1 MPRETYR
8 SLVYWR
14 ILHYLNAAL
23 IRVQKSHQNRRI
35 NQQSR
40 INRVVRRILPQTI
53 KHRMQLRRLGSVSL
67 DERKEQQ
74 LKKEALD
81 YHEAKPHGKIKV
93 VPTKPHSTA
102 HELSLAY
109 SPGVAY
115 PCLEIAQKPEAA
127 YKYTSKANLVAV
139 ISNGT
144 AVLGLGNIGPLASKP
159 VMEGKGLLLKTF
171 ADIDVFDIEVDTEDP
186 ESFIETVV
194 NISKTF
200 GGINLEDIKAPECF
214 EIERRIAA
222 ETDIPVMHDDQHGT
236 AIISGAAL
244 INAAELQNKKLS
256 DITVVVLGAG
266 ASAIACATHYV
277 ALGVSRKNIKM
288 VDSKGILTKQR
299 LSAGELNQYKA
310 DFAHDIADGDL
321 AAALD
326 GADVLLGLSK
336 GGLVT
341 KEMVASMAAKPII
354 FALANPTPEIT
365 PEEVMEVRQDA
376 IIATGRSD
384 YPNQVNNVLGFPYI
398 FRGALDVRAKDITQN
413 MKMAATKALAELARQ
428 PVPDYISEAYDGA
441 TMQFGPEYIIPKP
454 FDRRVLI
461 WEASAVAQAAVD
473 EGITQVSKD
482 DFSITQYREELE
494 SRLGLSYSIM
504 RHMINQVRGRGKR
517 IVFPEG
523 DNEKVLKASAQLT
536 EQRICQP
543 ILLGSKERI
552 DSMVEEL
559 GLEFDYEVFDPRY
572 DERRKGL
579 YAPALFKRRMRKGMT
594 LEDAERLLK
603 SRPYFASQMVAS
615 GDADGFVGGVSRNY
629 ADVLRPTIEVIGSD
643 SSAHCVIG
651 CYMVNVKG
659 KTIFLADA
667 TVNVYPDSPTLA
679 EIAIQTSK
687 IARRFGIKPK
697 VAMLSFSNFGSTR
710 AQRSTRIE
718 EAVAMAKD
726 IDPTLIIDGPMQAD
740 TALNRNVQ
748 EDYPF
753 MNFEGPANVL
763 VLPNL
768 AAANIA
774 YKLLEELGGAEM
786 TGPILEGMDKP
797 VQLVARSDGVRHI
810 VNMATICAADAIRQ
824 DSYWETLAATE
835 NNNQE

>member
-1 MPRETYR
+1 MHEPIHHLSLQGR
-8 SLVYWR
+8 SYNQLFSNE
-14 ILHYLNAAL
+14 I
-23 IRVQKSHQNRRI
+23 HQTLKHDTRCHRDGA
-35 NQQSR
+35 
-40 INRVVRRILPQTI
+40 RVVEEKRE
-53 KHRMQLRRLGSVSL
+53 RL
-67 DERKEQQ
+67 
-74 LKKEALD
+74 LKKESLD
-81 YHEAKPHGKIKV
+81 YHESLPHGKIKV
-93 VPTKPHSTA
+93 VPTKPHATA
-102 HELSLAY
+102 YELSLAY

-115 PCLEIAQKPEAA
+115 PCLEIADSPEAA
-127 YKYTSKANLVAV
+127 YRYTSKANLVAV

-186 ESFIETVV
+186 EEFISTVV

-214 EIERRIAA
+214 EIEKRIAQQ
-222 ETDIPVMHDDQHGT
+222 TDIPVMHDDQHGT

-244 INAAELQNKKLS
+244 LNAVELQEKKLS
-256 DITVVVLGAG
+256 EIKVVVIGAG
-266 ASAIACATHYV
+266 ASAIACANHYV
-277 ALGVSRKNIKM
+277 ALGVERTNILM
-288 VDSKGILTKQR
+288 VDSKGIVTKKR
-299 LSAGELNQYKA
+299 LEAGELNEFKEA
-310 DFAHDIADGDL
+310 FAHDIEEGELVD
-321 AAALD
+321 ALV

-336 GGLVT
+336 GGLVS
-341 KEMVASMAAKPII
+341 KEMVASMAKKPII
-354 FALANPTPEIT
+354 FALANPTPEIM
-365 PEEVMEVRQDA
+365 PEEILEVRDDA

-398 FRGALDVRAKDITQN
+398 FRGALDVRARDITQN
-413 MKMAATKALAELARQ
+413 MKMAATLSLAELAKE
-428 PVPDYISEAYDGA
+428 PVPDYISAAYDGVM
-441 TMQFGPEYIIPKP
+441 MQFGPEYIIPKP

-461 WEASAVAQAAVD
+461 WEASAVAKAAVD
-473 EGITQVSKD
+473 EGVARINAE
-482 DFSITQYREELE
+482 DFSVEKYREKLE
-494 SRLGLSYSIM
+494 GRLGQSYSIM
-504 RHMINQVRGRGKR
+504 RHIINQVRRRGKR

-523 DNEKVLKASAQLT
+523 DNEKVLRAAAQLVD
-536 EQRICQP
+536 QKICTP

-552 DSMVEEL
+552 DELVEEL
-559 GLEFDYEVFDPRY
+559 GLHFEYQVFDPRY
-572 DERRKGL
+572 DERRKL
-579 YAPALFKRRMRKGMT
+579 TYAPALFKRRQRKGMT

-651 CYMVNVKG
+651 CYMVNVNG
-659 KTIFLADA
+659 RTIFLADA

-679 EIAIQTSK
+679 EIAVQTSK
-687 IARRFGIKPK
+687 IARRFGIDPK

-710 AQRSTRIE
+710 AQRSDRIE
-718 EAVAMAKD
+718 DAILIARE
-726 IDPTLIIDGPMQAD
+726 IDPTLKIDGPMQAD
-740 TALNRNVQ
+740 TALNPTVQ
-748 EDYPF
+748 EEYPF

-797 VQLVARSDGVRHI
+797 VQLVARQDGVRHI
-810 VNMATICAADAIRQ
+810 VNMAAICAADAIRQ
-824 DSYWETLAATE
+824 DSYWETLATE
-835 NNNQE
+835 ESL

>member
-1 MPRETYR
+1 M
-8 SLVYWR
+8 
-14 ILHYLNAAL
+14 
-23 IRVQKSHQNRRI
+23 
-35 NQQSR
+35 
-40 INRVVRRILPQTI
+40 
-53 KHRMQLRRLGSVSL
+53 
-67 DERKEQQ
+67 DD
-74 LKKEALD
+74 KKERLLKREALE
-81 YHEAKPHGKIKV
+81 YHETKPYGKIKV

-115 PCLEIAQKPEAA
+115 PCLEIAERPEAA

-214 EIERRIAA
+214 EIEKRIAA

-244 INAAELQNKKLS
+244 INAVDLQGKKLAR
-256 DITVVVLGAG
+256 IKVVVIGAG
-266 ASAIACATHYV
+266 ASAIACANHYV
-277 ALGVSRKNIKM
+277 ALGVKRQNILM
-288 VDSKGILTKQR
+288 CDSHGILTKNR
-299 LSAGELNQYKA
+299 LDKGELNEYKA
-310 DFAHDIADGDL
+310 AFAHDISDGQLSD
-321 AAALD
+321 AIV

-336 GGLVT
+336 GGLVS
-341 KEMVASMAAKPII
+341 KDMVSNMAKKPII

-365 PEEVMEVRQDA
+365 PEEVKEIRDDA

-398 FRGALDVRAKDITQN
+398 FRGALDVRAKDITQK
-413 MKMAATKALAELARQ
+413 MKMAATMSLAELARE

-441 TMQFGPEYIIPKP
+441 TMQFGPDYIIPKP

-461 WEASAVAQAAVD
+461 WEASAVAKAAVD
-473 EGITQVSKD
+473 EGIARISPEEFSVSE
-482 DFSITQYREELE
+482 YREELE
-494 SRLGLSYSIM
+494 SRLGMSYSIM

-523 DNEKVLKASAQLT
+523 DNEKVLRAASQLV
-536 EQRICQP
+536 EQGICKP

-552 DSMVEEL
+552 DTMVDEL
-559 GLEFDYEVFDPRY
+559 GLHFSYEVSDPRH
-572 DERRKGL
+572 DERRKML
-579 YAPALFKRRMRKGMT
+579 YAPALFKRRKRKGMT

-659 KTIFLADA
+659 RTIFIADA

-687 IARRFGIKPK
+687 IARRFGIDPK

-718 EAVAMAKD
+718 EAVALTRE
-726 IDPTLIIDGPMQAD
+726 IDPTLKIDGPMQAD
-740 TALNRNVQ
+740 TALNSAVQ
-748 EDYPF
+748 ADYPF
-753 MNFEGPANVL
+753 MDFEGPANVL

-824 DSYWETLAATE
+824 DSYWETLATA
-835 NNNQE
+835 NSDQQD

>member
-1 MPRETYR
+1 MVEEKRE
-8 SLVYWR
+8 
-14 ILHYLNAAL
+14 
-23 IRVQKSHQNRRI
+23 
-35 NQQSR
+35 
-40 INRVVRRILPQTI
+40 
-53 KHRMQLRRLGSVSL
+53 RL
-67 DERKEQQ
+67 
-74 LKKEALD
+74 LKKESLD
-81 YHEAKPHGKIKV
+81 YHESLPHGKIKV
-93 VPTKPHSTA
+93 VPTKPHATA

-115 PCLEIAQKPEAA
+115 PCLEIAEKPEAA
-127 YKYTSKANLVAV
+127 YRYTSKANLVAV

-186 ESFIETVV
+186 EEFISTVV

-214 EIERRIAA
+214 EIEKRIA
-222 ETDIPVMHDDQHGT
+222 EQTDIPVMHDDQHGT

-244 INAAELQNKKLS
+244 LNAVELQEKKLNE
-256 DITVVVLGAG
+256 IKVVVIGAG
-266 ASAIACATHYV
+266 ASAIACANHYV
-277 ALGVSRKNIKM
+277 ALGVLRTNILM
-288 VDSKGILTKQR
+288 VDSKGIVTKKR
-299 LSAGELNQYKA
+299 LEAGELNEFKEA
-310 DFAHDIADGDL
+310 FAHDIADGEL
-321 AAALD
+321 ADALIE
-326 GADVLLGLSK
+326 ADVMLGLSK
-336 GGLVT
+336 GGLVN
-341 KEMVASMAAKPII
+341 KEMVASMAPKPII
-354 FALANPTPEIT
+354 FALANPTPEIM
-365 PEEVMEVRQDA
+365 PEEILAVRDDA

-413 MKMAATKALAELARQ
+413 MKMAATMSLAELAKE
-428 PVPDYISEAYDGA
+428 PVPDYISAAYDGVM
-441 TMQFGPEYIIPKP
+441 MQFGPEYIIPKP

-461 WEASAVAQAAVD
+461 WEASAVAKAAVE
-473 EGITQVSKD
+473 EGIAQIKAE
-482 DFSITQYREELE
+482 DFSVESYREKLE
-494 SRLGLSYSIM
+494 SRLGQSYSIM
-504 RHMINQVRGRGKR
+504 RHIINQVRRRGKR

-523 DNEKVLKASAQLT
+523 DNEKVLRAAAQLVD
-536 EQRICQP
+536 QKICTP
-543 ILLGSKERI
+543 ILLGSKDRI
-552 DSMVEEL
+552 DEMVEDL
-559 GLEFDYEVFDPRY
+559 GLHFDYQVFDPRY
-572 DERRKGL
+572 DERRKL
-579 YAPALFKRRMRKGMT
+579 TYAPALFKRRQRKGMT

-659 KTIFLADA
+659 RTIFLADA

-679 EIAIQTSK
+679 EIAVQTSK
-687 IARRFGIKPK
+687 IARRFGINPK

-710 AQRSTRIE
+710 AQRSDRIE
-718 EAVAMAKD
+718 DAILIAKE
-726 IDPTLIIDGPMQAD
+726 IDPTLKIDGPMQAD
-740 TALNRNVQ
+740 TALNPAVQ
-748 EDYPF
+748 DEYPF
-753 MNFEGPANVL
+753 MDFDGPANVL

-797 VQLVARSDGVRHI
+797 VQLVARQDGVRHI
-810 VNMATICAADAIRQ
+810 VNMAAICAADAIRQ
-824 DSYWETLAATE
+824 DSYWETLATE
-835 NNNQE
+835 ESL

>member
-1 MPRETYR
+1 M
-8 SLVYWR
+8 
-14 ILHYLNAAL
+14 
-23 IRVQKSHQNRRI
+23 
-35 NQQSR
+35 
-40 INRVVRRILPQTI
+40 
-53 KHRMQLRRLGSVSL
+53 
-67 DERKEQQ
+67 DD
-74 LKKEALD
+74 KKERLLKREALE
-81 YHEAKPHGKIKV
+81 YHETKPYGKIKV

-115 PCLEIAQKPEAA
+115 PCLEIAERPEAA

-214 EIERRIAA
+214 EIEKRIAA

-244 INAAELQNKKLS
+244 INAVNLQGKKLAT
-256 DITVVVLGAG
+256 IKVVVIGAG
-266 ASAIACATHYV
+266 ASAIACANHYV
-277 ALGVSRKNIKM
+277 ALGVKRQNILM
-288 VDSKGILTKQR
+288 CDSHGILTKNR
-299 LSAGELNQYKA
+299 LDKGELNEYKEA
-310 DFAHDIADGDL
+310 FAHDIPDGQLSD
-321 AAALD
+321 AIV

-336 GGLVT
+336 GGLVS
-341 KEMVASMAAKPII
+341 KDMVSNMSKKPII

-365 PEEVMEVRQDA
+365 PEEVKEIRDDA

-398 FRGALDVRAKDITQN
+398 FRGALDVRAKDITQK
-413 MKMAATKALAELARQ
+413 MKMAATMSLAELARE

-441 TMQFGPEYIIPKP
+441 TMQFGPDYIIPKP

-461 WEASAVAQAAVD
+461 WEASAVAKAAVD
-473 EGITQVSKD
+473 EGIARISPEEFSVSE
-482 DFSITQYREELE
+482 YREELE
-494 SRLGLSYSIM
+494 SRLGMSYSIM

-523 DNEKVLKASAQLT
+523 DNEKVLRAASQLV
-536 EQRICQP
+536 EQGICKP

-552 DSMVEEL
+552 DTMVEEL
-559 GLEFDYEVFDPRY
+559 GLHFSYEVSDPRH
-572 DERRKGL
+572 DERRKML
-579 YAPALFKRRMRKGMT
+579 YAPALFKRRKRKGMT

-643 SSAHCVIG
+643 TSAHCVIG

-659 KTIFLADA
+659 RTIFIADA

-687 IARRFGIKPK
+687 IARRFGIDPK

-718 EAVAMAKD
+718 EAVALTRE
-726 IDPTLIIDGPMQAD
+726 IDPTLKIDGPMQAD
-740 TALNRNVQ
+740 TALNSAVQ
-748 EDYPF
+748 AEYPF
-753 MNFEGPANVL
+753 MDFEGPANVL

-824 DSYWETLAATE
+824 DSYWETLATA
-835 NNNQE
+835 NSDQQD

>member
-1 MPRETYR
+1 MRCQRDGAEVVDEIRE
-8 SLVYWR
+8 
-14 ILHYLNAAL
+14 
-23 IRVQKSHQNRRI
+23 
-35 NQQSR
+35 
-40 INRVVRRILPQTI
+40 
-53 KHRMQLRRLGSVSL
+53 RL
-67 DERKEQQ
+67 
-74 LKKEALD
+74 LKKESLD
-81 YHEAKPHGKIKV
+81 YHESLPHGKIKV
-93 VPTKPHSTA
+93 VPTKPHATA
-102 HELSLAY
+102 YELSLAY

-115 PCLEIAQKPEAA
+115 PCLEIAEKPEAA
-127 YKYTSKANLVAV
+127 YRYTSKANLVAV

-186 ESFIETVV
+186 EEFINTVV

-214 EIERRIAA
+214 EIEKRIA
-222 ETDIPVMHDDQHGT
+222 EQTDIPVMHDDQHGT

-244 INAAELQNKKLS
+244 LNAVELQEKELDK
-256 DITVVVLGAG
+256 IRVVVIGAG
-266 ASAIACATHYV
+266 ASAIACANHYV
-277 ALGVSRKNIKM
+277 ALGVERTNILM
-288 VDSKGILTKQR
+288 VDSKGIVTKKR
-299 LSAGELNQYKA
+299 LEAGELNEFKES
-310 DFAHDIADGDL
+310 FAHDTDEGDL
-321 AAALD
+321 EDALV

-341 KEMVASMAAKPII
+341 KEMVSSMAEKPII
-354 FALANPTPEIT
+354 FALANPTPEIM
-365 PEEVMEVRQDA
+365 PEEILEVRNDA

-413 MKMAATKALAELARQ
+413 MKMAATLSLAELAKE
-428 PVPDYISEAYDGA
+428 PVPDYISAAYDGVV
-441 TMQFGPEYIIPKP
+441 MQFGPEYIIPKP

-461 WEASAVAQAAVD
+461 WEASAVAKAAVD
-473 EGITQVSKD
+473 EGVARINAE
-482 DFSITQYREELE
+482 DFSVEKYREKLE
-494 SRLGLSYSIM
+494 GRLGQSYSIM
-504 RHMINQVRGRGKR
+504 RHIINQVRRRGKR

-523 DNEKVLKASAQLT
+523 DNEKVLRAAAQLVD
-536 EQRICQP
+536 QKICTP

-552 DSMVEEL
+552 DRLVDEL
-559 GLEFDYEVFDPRY
+559 GLHFEYQVFDPRY
-572 DERRKGL
+572 DERRKL
-579 YAPALFKRRMRKGMT
+579 IYAPALFKRRQRKGMT

-651 CYMVNVKG
+651 CYMVNVNG
-659 KTIFLADA
+659 RTIFLADA

-679 EIAIQTSK
+679 EIAVQTSK
-687 IARRFGIKPK
+687 IARRFGIEPK

-710 AQRSTRIE
+710 AQRSDRIE
-718 EAVAMAKD
+718 DAILIAKE
-726 IDPTLIIDGPMQAD
+726 IDPTLKIDGPMQAD
-740 TALNRNVQ
+740 TALNPAVQ
-748 EDYPF
+748 EEYPF
-753 MNFEGPANVL
+753 MNFDGPANVL

-797 VQLVARSDGVRHI
+797 VQLVARQDGVRHI
-810 VNMATICAADAIRQ
+810 VNMAAICAADAIRQ
-824 DSYWETLAATE
+824 DSYWETLATGE
-835 NNNQE
+835 SL

>member
-1 MPRETYR
+1 M
-8 SLVYWR
+8 
-14 ILHYLNAAL
+14 
-23 IRVQKSHQNRRI
+23 
-35 NQQSR
+35 
-40 INRVVRRILPQTI
+40 
-53 KHRMQLRRLGSVSL
+53 
-67 DERKEQQ
+67 DD
-74 LKKEALD
+74 KKERLLKREALE
-81 YHEAKPHGKIKV
+81 YHETKPYGKIKV

-115 PCLEIAQKPEAA
+115 PCLEIAERPEAA

-214 EIERRIAA
+214 EIEKRIAA

-244 INAAELQNKKLS
+244 INAVDLQGKKLAR
-256 DITVVVLGAG
+256 IKVVVIGAG
-266 ASAIACATHYV
+266 ASAIACANHYV
-277 ALGVSRKNIKM
+277 ALGVKRQNILM
-288 VDSKGILTKQR
+288 CDSHGILTKNR
-299 LSAGELNQYKA
+299 LDKGELNQYKA
-310 DFAHDIADGDL
+310 AFAHDIPDGQLSD
-321 AAALD
+321 AIV

-336 GGLVT
+336 GGLVS
-341 KEMVASMAAKPII
+341 KDMVSNMAKKPII

-365 PEEVMEVRQDA
+365 PEEVKEIRDDA

-398 FRGALDVRAKDITQN
+398 FRGALDVRAKDITQK
-413 MKMAATKALAELARQ
+413 MKMAATMSLAELARE

-441 TMQFGPEYIIPKP
+441 TMQYGPDYIIPKP

-461 WEASAVAQAAVD
+461 WEASAVAKAAVD
-473 EGITQVSKD
+473 EGIARISPEEFSVSE
-482 DFSITQYREELE
+482 YREELE
-494 SRLGLSYSIM
+494 SRLGMSYSIM

-523 DNEKVLKASAQLT
+523 DNEKVLRAASQLV
-536 EQRICQP
+536 EQGICKP

-552 DSMVEEL
+552 DTMVEEL
-559 GLEFDYEVFDPRY
+559 GLHFSYEVSDPRH
-572 DERRKGL
+572 DERRKML
-579 YAPALFKRRMRKGMT
+579 YAPALFKRRKRKGMT

-659 KTIFLADA
+659 RTIFIADA

-687 IARRFGIKPK
+687 IARRFGIDPK

-718 EAVAMAKD
+718 EAVALTRE
-726 IDPTLIIDGPMQAD
+726 IDPTLKIDGPMQAD
-740 TALNRNVQ
+740 TALNSAVQ
-748 EDYPF
+748 ADYPF
-753 MNFEGPANVL
+753 MDFEGPANVL

-824 DSYWETLAATE
+824 DSYWETLATA
-835 NNNQE
+835 NSDQQD